1 MVTLCELCLF
11 VAFVVDCLTLE
22 WYILFDYIAK
32 INLAPFV
39 VKKAQPKF
47 NISIL
52 KFFHD
57 HNTYVTDC
65 DNLCLDKTKLCS

>member
-32 INLAPFV
+32 INLVPFV

-52 KFFHD
+52 KIFHE
-57 HNTYVTDC
+57 HNTSVTDC
-65 DNLCLDKTKLCS
+65 ENSFLINTKSYS